1 MRRTISFAALVGLLL
16 VMLDGR
22 LHAAPLENQ
31 DAGTVV
37 IVFKDGHRQSFP
49 VSAISTMEF
58 KSASGLSTPI
68 ALPATSTRNMRRF
81 VGKWA
86 VGEGNGGSFYMTL
99 DENGTATKS
108 IGEAHGTWTYVD
120 GEAHVAWD
128 DGWHDAIRKVGSKYE
143 KFAYSPGK
151 TFTDPPANVTEAR
164 NTNPQPI

>member
-1 MRRTISFAALVGLLL
+1 MRRTISSAALVGMLLF
-16 VMLDGR
+16 MLSGR
-22 LHAAPLENQ
+22 SQAAPLGSQN
-31 DAGTVV
+31 AGMVV
-37 IVFKDGHRQSFP
+37 IVFKDGHQQSFP
-49 VSAISTMEF
+49 VSSILSMEF
-58 KSASGLSTPI
+58 RSSSGAITPI
-68 ALPATSTRNMRRF
+68 ALPESPRNMRRF

-86 VGEGNGGSFYMTL
+86 VGEGNGDSFYITL

-108 IGEAHGTWTYVD
+108 IGAAHGTWTYVD

-151 TFTDPPANVTEAR
+151 SFTDSPANVTEAR